1 MFDLDRWQEIYSTLR
16 KNKMRTILTAFGV
29 FWGIFMLVV
38 MLGAGQGL
46 KHGVTAG
53 MGDFATNSA
62 FMWSQTTTIP
72 YKGFPK
78 GRWFTFTNE
87 DIKALRD
94 NVPEIDMLAP
104 RIERN
109 SSQVIYKLNTGSYSI
124 LGDYPDYNQIDPV
137 ELLKGRYVNEIDI
150 SSSRKVAVIGRR
162 VADDLF
168 DNDDDPIGK
177 YVRIQGVYFQV
188 IGVFASKHS
197 GGWGEHQEQCIT
209 VPFTAMQ
216 KAYNIGNRVYYFALT
231 SKSDISVSQTLEKA
245 KAVLLARHSVSPDDK
260 EAIGSND
267 VEEEFKKINGLFN
280 GIAALVWLV
289 GMGTLLA
296 GIIGISNIML
306 VVVKER
312 TKEIGIQRAI
322 GATPYFI
329 ISQIM
334 MEAVVLT
341 SIAGYFGLVC
351 GVGVVELVNGLLP
364 PNDGTSMF
372 SNPEVEFG
380 VAINALIVL
389 VVAGAVSGLLP
400 AYRAISVKPID
411 ALRYE

>member
-16 KNKMRTILTAFGV
+16 KNKMRTIMTAFGV

-38 MLGAGQGL
+38 MIAAGRGFEN
-46 KHGVTAG
+46 GVTAG

-62 FMWSQTTTIP
+62 FMWSQNTTIP

-78 GRWFTFTNE
+78 GRWFSFTNE

-104 RIERN
+104 RIERG
-109 SSQVIYKLNTGSYSI
+109 SSPVVYELSTGSYSI
-124 LGDYPDYNQIDPV
+124 QGDYPDYDKIDPV
-137 ELLKGRYVNEIDI
+137 EIIKGRYINELDI
-150 SSSRKVAVIGRR
+150 KLSRKVAVVGRR
-162 VADDLF
+162 VIDDLF
-168 DNDDDPIGK
+168 EPDEDPMGK
-177 YVRIQGVYFQV
+177 YIRIQGVYFQV
-188 IGVFASKHS
+188 IGVFASKHT
-197 GGWGEHQEQCIT
+197 GRWGESQEQCIT
-209 VPFTAMQ
+209 LPFTSMQ
-216 KAYNIGNRVYYFALT
+216 KTYNIGNRVYYFALT
-231 SKSDISVSQTLEKA
+231 SKPGVSVSRTLERA

-267 VEEEFKKINGLFN
+267 VEEEFLKIGRLFQ

-289 GMGTLLA
+289 GTGTLLA
-296 GIIGISNIML
+296 GVIGISNIML

-322 GATPYFI
+322 GATPLSI

-334 MEAVVLT
+334 LEAVVLT
-341 SIAGYFGLVC
+341 AIAGYFGLVF
-351 GVGVVELVNGLLP
+351 GVGVVELASYMLP
-364 PNDGTSMF
+364 QSENSMF
-372 SNPEVEFG
+372 AHPEVKFN
-380 VAINALIVL
+380 VAMSALGIL
-389 VVAGAVSGLLP
+389 VISGAVAGLIP
-400 AYRAISVKPID
+400 AYRAIKVKPIE

>member
-16 KNKMRTILTAFGV
+16 NNKMRTVMTAFGV

-38 MLGAGQGL
+38 MLGAGRGL
-46 KHGVTAG
+46 ENGITAG

-62 FMWSQTTTIP
+62 FMWTQTTTIP

-104 RIERN
+104 RIQRG
-109 SSQVIYKLNTGSYSI
+109 SSPVVYGLSTGSYQVQ
-124 LGDYPDYNQIDPV
+124 GDYPDYDKIDPV
-137 ELLKGRYVNEIDI
+137 EIVKGRYINDIDI
-150 SSSRKVAVIGRR
+150 EYSRKVAVVGKR
-162 VADDLF
+162 VIDDLF
-168 DNDDDPIGK
+168 EPDEEPIGK
-177 YVRIQGVYFQV
+177 YIRIQGVYFQV
-188 IGVFASKHS
+188 IGVFASKHT
-197 GGWGEHQEQCIT
+197 GGWGESQEQCIT
-209 VPFTAMQ
+209 LPFTSMQ
-216 KAYNIGNRVYYFALT
+216 KTYNIGNRVYYFALT
-231 SKSDISVSQTLEKA
+231 SKPHVSVSKTLEKA
-245 KAVLLARHSVSPDDK
+245 KALLLARHSCSPDDK

-267 VEEEFKKINGLFN
+267 VEEEFKKISMLFG

-289 GMGTLLA
+289 GIGTLLA

-322 GATPYFI
+322 GARPRVI

-334 MEAVVLT
+334 LEAVVLT
-341 SIAGYFGLVC
+341 AIAGYFGLVC
-351 GVGVVELVNGLLP
+351 GVGLVELVSNLIP
-364 PNDGTSMF
+364 PSDESMF
-372 SNPEVEFG
+372 AHPEVKFN
-380 VAINALIVL
+380 VAMSALGIL
-389 VVAGAVSGLLP
+389 VISGALAGLIP
-400 AYRAISVKPID
+400 AYRAVKVKPID

>member
-16 KNKMRTILTAFGV
+16 KNKLRTVMTAFGV

-38 MLGAGQGL
+38 MLGAGRGL
-46 KHGVTAG
+46 ENGITLE

-104 RIERN
+104 RIQRGGI
-109 SSQVIYKLNTGSYSI
+109 QVIYGLNTGMYQVQ
-124 LGDYPDYNQIDPV
+124 GDYPDFNYIDPV
-137 ELLKGRYVNEIDI
+137 EILEGRFINELDI
-150 SSSRKVAVIGRR
+150 NASRKVAVVGKR
-162 VADDLF
+162 VIDDLLKA
-168 DNDDDPIGK
+168 DENPIGK
-177 YVRIQGVYFQV
+177 YIRIQGVYFQI

-197 GGWGEHQEQCIT
+197 GRWGENQELTIIL
-209 VPFTAMQ
+209 PFTSMQ
-216 KAYNIGNRVYYFALT
+216 KAFNIGNRVYVFAMT
-231 SKSDISVSQTLEKA
+231 SKPNISVSQTLEKA
-245 KAVLLARHSVSPDDK
+245 RALMLARHSCSPDDN

-267 VEEEFKKINGLFN
+267 VEQEFMKIGRLFS
-280 GIAALVWLV
+280 GVAALVWLV
-289 GMGTLLA
+289 GIGTLLA

-306 VVVKER
+306 VAVKER

-322 GATPYFI
+322 GAKPVTI
-329 ISQIM
+329 IAGIM
-334 MEAVVLT
+334 LEAIVLT
-341 SIAGYFGLVC
+341 AIAGYLGLVC
-351 GVGVVELVNGLLP
+351 GVGVVELVDYAFP
-364 PNDGTSMF
+364 PSHDSMF
-372 SNPEVEFG
+372 AHPEVHFG
-380 VAINALIVL
+380 AAMSSLVILIVSGAL
-389 VVAGAVSGLLP
+389 AGLIP
-400 AYRAISVKPID
+400 AYRAVSVKPID

>member
-16 KNKMRTILTAFGV
+16 KNKLRTVMTAFGV

-46 KHGVTAG
+46 KNGITSG

-62 FMWSQTTTIP
+62 FMWTETTTIP

-94 NVPEIDMLAP
+94 NVSEIDMLAP
-104 RIERN
+104 RIRRGG
-109 SSQVIYKLNTGSYSI
+109 VPVVYGLNTGAYSVQ
-124 LGDYPDYNQIDPV
+124 GDYPDFNQIDPV
-137 ELLKGRYVNEIDI
+137 EILKGRFINDIDI
-150 SSSRKVAVIGRR
+150 NAARKVAVVGKKVI
-162 VADDLF
+162 ADLF
-168 DNDDDPIGK
+168 KYDEEPIGQ
-177 YVRIQGVYFQV
+177 YIRIQGVYFQI
-188 IGVFASKHS
+188 IGVFASRHS
-197 GGWGEHQEQCIT
+197 GRWGESQEECIT
-209 VPFTAMQ
+209 LPFTAMQ
-216 KAYNIGNRVYYFALT
+216 KVFNIGNRVYFFAMT
-231 SKSDISVSQTLEKA
+231 SKPNVSVSQTLEKA
-245 KAVLLARHSVSPDDK
+245 KALMLARHSCSPDDK

-267 VEEEFKKINGLFN
+267 VEEEFKKIGLLFS

-289 GMGTLLA
+289 GIGTLLA

-322 GATPYFI
+322 GARPRTI
-329 ISQIM
+329 IGSIM
-334 MEAVVLT
+334 LEAIVLT
-341 SIAGYFGLVC
+341 AIAGYFGLVC
-351 GVGVVELVNGLLP
+351 GVGVVELVDAAFP
-364 PNDGTSMF
+364 PSPDSMF
-372 SNPEVEFG
+372 AHPEVHFRT
-380 VAINALIVL
+380 AISALVILIVSGAL
-389 VVAGAVSGLLP
+389 AGLIP
-400 AYRAISVKPID
+400 AYRAVKVKPIE